1 MRLFLRLATLGALA
15 CAATPTSAFAAGN
28 HYGWCIGVGNPH
40 DGECGTAHPPSVNPP
55 TVSGAVPMSTQANP
69 GYAIPP
75 MPQATPMI
83 QPHLAPQAIP
93 VAAPQALPHLV
104 PQRAPGFVAPHLAP
118 QAVPH
123 PTPVATPQRV
133 PQIASQ
139 PRPGYAAPQAVPHPT
154 PVATPQRVP
163 QIASQPRP
171 GYAAPQAVPH
181 PTPVVAPSLAPV
193 IARPRPVDTIQPDA
207 ARPSVVTLPP
217 GTTPDRGLI
226 TDAPGR
232 QSALA
237 PAVFAPT
244 GDGRGWRCVV
254 SGHGRRRRIDATGA
268 ATDTGSLPG
277 LVFSETIARDIP
289 AWHPQDSGC
298 LVAVQRKVRR

>member
-104 PQRAPGFVAPHLAP
+104 PQRAPGFVAPHL
-118 QAVPH
+118 
-123 PTPVATPQRV
+123 
-133 PQIASQ
+133 
-139 PRPGYAAPQAVPHPT
+139 APQAVPHPT